1 MAHLIIENEGDMEHG
16 LDYAFKLA
24 VTKGNC
30 KKLRISFPSEGMMT
44 IFVRNLF
51 ETFLT
56 NDVSHNNG
64 LDIGLFVP
72 KEKGEKDYE

>member
-1 MAHLIIENEGDMEHG
+1 MTHLIIENEGDMEYG
-16 LDYAFKLA
+16 LDYTFKLA
-24 VTKGNC
+24 VTDSNC

-56 NDVSHNNG
+56 NKVPPNNG

>member
-1 MAHLIIENEGDMEHG
+1 MTHLIIENEGDMEHG
-16 LDYAFKLA
+16 LEYAFKLA
-24 VTKGNC
+24 ITDSNC

-56 NDVSHNNG
+56 NGIPANNG
-64 LDIGLFVP
+64 LDICLTVP